1 MLKGIA
7 KARYQR
13 QYMRQYMRAKRAKLK
28 LEGTLLRPVGK
39 DIVRPV
45 VKPLGLDPASY
56 EEPGPERAGLEVDA
70 DGNAMPADA

>member
-39 DIVRPV
+39 DVVRPV
-45 VKPLGLDPASY
+45 GLDPASY
-56 EEPGPERAGLEVDA
+56 EEPGIERAGLEVDA